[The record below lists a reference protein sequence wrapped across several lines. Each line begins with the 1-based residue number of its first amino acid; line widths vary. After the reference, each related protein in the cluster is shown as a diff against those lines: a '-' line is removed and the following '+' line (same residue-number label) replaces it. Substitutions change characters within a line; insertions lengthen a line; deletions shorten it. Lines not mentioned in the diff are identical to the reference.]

1 MELTD
6 LRIFR
11 TVVETGG
18 ITRAA
23 ARLHRVQSNVTTR
36 IRQLEADLGVPL
48 FVREGRRLQLA
59 PAGRT
64 LVGYA
69 DRLLALADE
78 AREAVA
84 SDMPRGTLRLGAME
98 STAAARLPEPLAAFH
113 ARHPAV
119 AVELRT
125 GNPSQLVAQVLAG
138 ELDAALVAEPV
149 VDDRLATRAA
159 FVEELVL
166 VSAAAH
172 SRIASPRDVG
182 NGTLLAFEPGCP
194 HRKRLEDWYGRD
206 GAVPSR
212 LVEVGSYHALLGC
225 VAAGMGVA
233 LMPRSVLASFTA
245 QAQLSVH
252 PLKAPLRHATTL
264 LVWRREGPSANV
276 AAFAEVM
283 LSSAAR
289 KPSRPHAHSQ

>member
-1 MELTD
+1 MDLTD

-11 TVVETGG
+11 AVVETGG

-36 IRQLEADLGVPL
+36 IRQLEEDLGVPL
-48 FVREGRRLQLA
+48 FIRAGRRLQLA

-64 LVGYA
+64 LVEYA

-84 SDMPRGTLRLGAME
+84 SGTPRGVLRLGAME
-98 STAAARLPEPLAAFH
+98 STAAARLPSPLATFH
-113 ARHPAV
+113 GRFPEI

-125 GNPSQLVAQVLAG
+125 GHPQQLVNDVLAG
-138 ELDAALVAEPV
+138 NLDAALVVEPV
-149 VDDRLATRAA
+149 VDPRLATRPI

-166 VSAAAH
+166 VSAITHPRVTA
-172 SRIASPRDVG
+172 PRDVK

-194 HRKRLEDWYGRD
+194 HRKRLEDWYTRD
-206 GAVPSR
+206 GALPERVI
-212 LVEVGSYHALLGC
+212 EVGSYHAMLGC
-225 VAAGMGVA
+225 AVAGMGVA
-233 LMPRSVLASFTA
+233 LMPRSVLRTFAA
-245 QAQLSVH
+245 LDQLAIH
-252 PLKAPLRHATTL
+252 KLAAPLRHATTL
-264 LVWRREGPSANV
+264 LVWRRDARAVNV

-283 LSSAAR
+283 LSSI
-289 KPSRPHAHSQ
+289 RPKRPVHHVR